1 MLIQNLKVSGLL
13 SFGPGGIDL
22 PMRPLN
28 VLIGPNG
35 SGKSNLLEVLA
46 LLKAA
51 PTDLS
56 APIREDGGIG
66 EWLWKG
72 NESTKSGSIEVE
84 VPYKDEALYHGLTL
98 EAFRMQVEVASEFI
112 RKNPL
117 RQRSPGVTLL
127 MSFSDDPDFRQER
140 GNASLQGRDVPT
152 ADLSTSQSILSQ
164 IKDPLKQPALTSLG
178 RFYSAIRLYR
188 TWTFGPRSPSRT
200 EQSAHLR
207 HDYLDDGCP
216 NLAVVL
222 GAFPIAIKNRIS
234 AELGSVYD
242 GIIGLNIATVGG
254 GNVRLFLVEE
264 GDREIPATRLS
275 DGTLRYLSLLAILLH
290 PNPPPLV
297 AIEEPELGLHPDII
311 PKIAALLVE
320 ASQRMQL
327 VVTTHSRM
335 LVDALSDQP
344 ESIIVCS
351 KEAGQTKME
360 RLNSDDLKEWL
371 ERYTLGDLWSRGE
384 IGGNRW

>member
-13 SFGPGGIDL
+13 SFGPEGIDL
-22 PMRPLN
+22 PMKGLN

-35 SGKSNLLEVLA
+35 SGKSNLLSILS

-56 APIREDGGIG
+56 EPIREDGGIG

-72 NESTKSGSIEVE
+72 GGACKEGEVE
-84 VPYKDEALYHGLTL
+84 VNVAVGSKTTRHSFLLRSSGVHVELSLEVISDQSSVLSPSGDFQFDPLADNYGMGRLVATLNGRSISISELT
-98 EAFRMQVEVASEFI
+98 
-112 RKNPL
+112 
-117 RQRSPGVTLL
+117 PG
-127 MSFSDDPDFRQER
+127 
-140 GNASLQGRDVPT
+140 
-152 ADLSTSQSILSQ
+152 QSILSQ
-164 IKDPLKQPALTSLG
+164 IKDPIQYPDLAFLQRHYAEM
-178 RFYSAIRLYR
+178 RLYR
-188 TWTFGPRSPSRT
+188 TWTFGPKSPFRS

-207 HDYLDDGCP
+207 HDHLDDGCQ

-222 GAFPIAIKNRIS
+222 GAFPAAVKRRIGE
-234 AELGSVYD
+234 ELRVVYE
-242 GIIGLNIATVGG
+242 GITGIDIATMGA
-254 GNVRLFLVEE
+254 GNVALFLVEE
-264 GDREIPATRLS
+264 GGREIPASRMS

-290 PNPPPLV
+290 PTPPALI
-297 AIEEPELGLHPDII
+297 AIEEPELGLHPDVI
-311 PKIAALLVE
+311 PKIADLLVE
-320 ASQRMQL
+320 ASQRTQL

-344 ESIIVCS
+344 ESIVVCS

-360 RLNSDDLKEWL
+360 RLNAEDLNEWL
-371 ERYTLGDLWSRGE
+371 ERYTLGELWIRGE